1 MQHRNLYQ
9 CLVFI
14 LLTFAIVVPV
24 WAGAPVDAIKETTDK
39 ILAIITDPNLKDPA
53 KAKERRS
60 LIRKAVDERFD
71 WKEMSRRSL
80 ARHWL
85 KRTEEEKQ
93 AFVSLF
99 GRLLERTYMDKVEDY
114 AGEKVIYAGEVIDGE
129 YGVVEVK
136 IVTTKETEIPV
147 IYKLREKEEDWLVY
161 DISIEGVSLINN
173 YRVQFNNMLARSSYE
188 NLVKK
193 LQEKVAEE

>member
-1 MQHRNLYQ
+1 
-9 CLVFI
+9 

-114 AGEKVIYAGEVIDGE
+114 SGEKVIYAGEVIDGE

-188 NLVKK
+188 KLVKK